1 MEQAIYRTKNTSFS
15 TDPATFR
22 LAKQI
27 AALDDI
33 SLSEL
38 VHIALTK
45 ELKARLAKHKQNQQL
60 MPLLMEPQATASAS

>member
-22 LAKQI
+22 LAKQL

-45 ELKARLAKHKQNQQL
+45 ELRVRLAKHKQNQAL
-60 MPLLMEPQATASAS
+60 LPLVLEQATVPAS